1 MNSSPS
7 SFPEVII
14 IIGTGTARGQ
24 KNGTVMAG
32 AWHVILFR
40 LSTKTVD
47 SPLDGVLPS
56 GRRFVL
62 GLEAIVAALESFDR
76 RTTWSL
82 IADESFERFWA
93 EHVKRWKRLLYKK
106 QVIHPEEAN
115 GNRPLWERA
124 IAVFQKHWFM
134 ELPSEFLS
142 VRADYQKP
150 AIQIA
155 KANAIE
161 YRNQI
166 MALRSAAR
174 QEDDKR
180 ETLGVCLFEVVS
192 RVWRF
197 FYTRACFLGKEIAR
211 LWGGRTFELVIP
223 KPKPEE
229 DFRLGVRGERYA
241 AWMLSE
247 KGYRILTMNWHG
259 KRYELDIVAQDGKT
273 LVFVEVKTRTD
284 MNYNDPERNVAW
296 EKQHRICEVAQE
308 FLQTFFRN
316 SPPIRFD
323 TIGIVWSNERLP
335 DPDWTRHRVDAFPMI
350 TTIRSR

>member
-1 MNSSPS
+1 MNPSS

-14 IIGTGTARGQ
+14 IIGTAAARGQ

-47 SPLDGVLPS
+47 PPLDGVLPT
-56 GRRFVL
+56 GRHSVL
-62 GLEAIVAALESFDR
+62 GLEALVAALESFNR
-76 RTTWSL
+76 RTSWSL
-82 IADESFERFWA
+82 IADDSFERFWA
-93 EHVKRWKRLLYKK
+93 EHAKRWKRLLYKK
-106 QVIHPEEAN
+106 HPIHPEEADDS
-115 GNRPLWERA
+115 RPLWERA

-134 ELPSEFLS
+134 SLPPEFLS

-161 YRNQI
+161 YRTQI
-166 MALRSAAR
+166 KAERSASSQPNDR
-174 QEDDKR
+174 R
-180 ETLGVCLFEVVS
+180 ETSGVRRFEVVS
-192 RVWRF
+192 RVCRF
-197 FYTRACFLGKEIAR
+197 FYTKVCFLGKEIAR
-211 LWGGRTFELVIP
+211 LWGGRSLELVIP

-259 KRYELDIVAQDGKT
+259 NRYELDIVAQDSS
-273 LVFVEVKTRTD
+273 L
-284 MNYNDPERNVAW
+284 
-296 EKQHRICEVAQE
+296 
-308 FLQTFFRN
+308 
-316 SPPIRFD
+316 
-323 TIGIVWSNERLP
+323 
-335 DPDWTRHRVDAFPMI
+335 
-350 TTIRSR
+350 SR